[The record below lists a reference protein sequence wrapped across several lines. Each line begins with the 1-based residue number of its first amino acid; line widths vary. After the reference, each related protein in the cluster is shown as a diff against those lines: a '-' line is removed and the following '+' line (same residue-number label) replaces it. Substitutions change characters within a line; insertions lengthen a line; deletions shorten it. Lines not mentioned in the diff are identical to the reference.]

1 MFALKKVNLEEV
13 FTLANVPGGFTGF
26 IKGIQA
32 EDRPGLSAQEMES
45 RFIELG
51 FVEGAKIQ
59 ILHQGGLRKDPIAV
73 RVNNNTVALRR
84 SIAAAILVE

>member
-1 MFALKKVNLEEV
+1 MYALKKAQSTEI
-13 FTLANVPGGFTGF
+13 FTLATVPGGFSGYITG
-26 IKGIQA
+26 INA
-32 EDRPGLSAQEMES
+32 EDRPGLSARELES

-84 SIAAAILVE
+84 SIAASILVE